1 MVAFVK
7 RPFAV
12 RETAFL
18 FLRNRLL
25 HPRVATFAASRGAA
39 QRVAS
44 PFLLS
49 YFRTFSFISLS
60 YHKIFV
66 SLLPKYKQA

>member
-12 RETAFL
+12 SETAFL

-25 HPRVATFAASRGAA
+25 LHRVAAFAPSRGCKGANGLKG
-39 QRVAS
+39 Q
-44 PFLLS
+44 
-49 YFRTFSFISLS
+49 
-60 YHKIFV
+60 
-66 SLLPKYKQA
+66 

>member
-12 RETAFL
+12 SETAFL

-25 HPRVATFAASRGAA
+25 LHRVAAFAPSRGCKGANGLKGQQA
-39 QRVAS
+39 FS
-44 PFLLS
+44 PGHRPG
-49 YFRTFSFISLS
+49 Y
-60 YHKIFV
+60 
-66 SLLPKYKQA
+66 